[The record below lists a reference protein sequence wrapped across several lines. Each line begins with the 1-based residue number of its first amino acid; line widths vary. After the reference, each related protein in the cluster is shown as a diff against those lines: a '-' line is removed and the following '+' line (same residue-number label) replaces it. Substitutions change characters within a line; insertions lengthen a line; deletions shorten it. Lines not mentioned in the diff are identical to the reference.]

1 MPNEL
6 VLTILVPN
14 HHAKFGDD
22 RLRIADARVV
32 TDGHRHTRTH
42 ILLVYISPACYTLHS
57 IAMREKNNSKIRCMN
72 NGHDCVV
79 CQY

>member
-1 MPNEL
+1 MPNEF

-32 TDGHRHTRTH
+32 TDGHH
-42 ILLVYISPACYTLHS
+42 ILLVLYLLHAIYC
-57 IAMREKNNSKIRCMN
+57 IA
-72 NGHDCVV
+72 
-79 CQY
+79 

>member
-14 HHAKFGDD
+14 HRAKFGDD

-32 TDGHRHTRTH
+32 TDGQTH
-42 ILLVYISPACYTLHS
+42 STDTHFASIISPACYTLHS
-57 IAMREKNNSKIRCMN
+57 IAMREKKII
-72 NGHDCVV
+72 DIITV
-79 CQY
+79 CSLA